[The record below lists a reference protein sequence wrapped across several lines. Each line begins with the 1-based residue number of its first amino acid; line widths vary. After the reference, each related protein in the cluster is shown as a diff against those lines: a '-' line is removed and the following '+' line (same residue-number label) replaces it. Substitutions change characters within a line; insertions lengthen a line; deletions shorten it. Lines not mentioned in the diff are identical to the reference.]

1 MRLIETYKDWV
12 NKLIGF
18 TRMGD
23 FEMTQTHQLVVLRNL
38 TFDALDQLEFGK
50 PLPEIF
56 ENFKP
61 YPFIAELSF
70 TYNNKA
76 YPLFLHVDNN
86 NCLTAVSTK
95 FYILSPKDQSDQT
108 YPGDDIFLSN
118 DED

>member
-12 NKLIGF
+12 NELIGY

-56 ENFKP
+56 ENFKH
-61 YPFIAELSF
+61 YPLGAELSF
-70 TYNNKA
+70 TYNKKA
-76 YPLFLHVDNN
+76 YPLFLYVDDN

-95 FYILSPKDQSDQT
+95 FYISSPKDQSGQA
-108 YPGDDIFLSN
+108 YPGDDIFLSR
-118 DED
+118 DEE